1 MRKLANSVIHELHD
15 SIADLPEATEARAL
29 MLTRALEYLDGLA
42 AEAGSDLALRKEL
55 PAAYRRVGEV

>member
-1 MRKLANSVIHELHD
+1 
-15 SIADLPEATEARAL
+15 
-29 MLTRALEYLDGLA
+29 MLTRALEYLDGLT